1 MTMHPR
7 SIFVSDV
14 HLGCKHARTD
24 DFLLFLRRHD
34 PEYLY
39 LVGDVFDGWRLR
51 KGWYWHSAYT
61 EIVERLLEMARRGTR
76 IFYTP
81 GNHDDF
87 LRNFRQLPTLE
98 NIEIADEFIHV
109 TADNRR
115 LLVMHGDRFDKV
127 TTNHLWLS
135 HLGDVAYN
143 GAIAFDR
150 AVNVVWRRLGGARMH
165 ISKWLKE
172 WVKGLANSF
181 SKWEESLAG
190 YAKGQG
196 CHGIVCGHI
205 HTPALVER
213 LGGFSYYNTGDWVE
227 NSTAIVEHADGRL
240 QLLDHSS

>member
-1 MTMHPR
+1 MRPR

-24 DFLLFLRRHD
+24 DFLRFLRGSQ
-34 PEYLY
+34 PEFLY

-51 KGWYWHSAYT
+51 KGWYWRSAYT
-61 EIVERLLEMARRGTR
+61 DIVERLLEMARTGTR

-87 LRNFRQLPTLE
+87 LRGFRGLPTME

-127 TTNHLWLS
+127 TTNHLWLTYF
-135 HLGDVAYN
+135 GDAAYN
-143 GAIAFDR
+143 AAIVFDR
-150 AVNVVWRRLGGARMH
+150 SVNVVWRRLGGARMH
-165 ISKWLKE
+165 ISRFLKD
-172 WVKGLANSF
+172 WVKRLANSYSRF
-181 SKWEESLAG
+181 EESLAG
-190 YAKGQG
+190 YARGQG
-196 CHGIVCGHI
+196 CHGIVCGHV

-213 LGGFSYYNTGDWVE
+213 TGEVAYYNTGAWVE
-227 NSTAIVEHADGRL
+227 NCSAIVEDSAGRL
-240 QLLDHSS
+240 QLMSSPS